1 MIKRFLF
8 LYIFCVLPLTLFA
21 QVSVDEIL
29 CLVEQNNTT
38 LKAASDKTETAK
50 QEVMMETS
58 LEDPEIGFDYLW
70 GKPGMIGKRKDINVN
85 QTFDLATVFGYRK
98 RLAKSQK
105 ELLELEL
112 QQKQLETRL
121 EAMDLLVQITYYNQA
136 LAIYDERLQQEKQL
150 ADSYEKRLA
159 AGDANKLEANRARLS
174 LADVEADAAKFHTER
189 DILLLQL
196 QTLCGGDD
204 VSYNGTDY
212 LALNIAP
219 EVSLK
224 ALQEA
229 QNNQQQLVAE
239 HELKTT
245 KAQSMPS
252 LSAGYMAELTDDEKW
267 NGVTIGLS
275 IPLWNNRHNLKRA
288 RLQVESARS
297 EAVDAAYQLE
307 QAAAAQR
314 LRTERYHDIAQKMQ
328 QKLAN
333 ASSTALLR
341 KALDEGEISLVEYTI
356 ENSDLFDLRIKALE
370 AERDYQEAR
379 IYCSAFE

>member
-38 LKAASDKTETAK
+38 LKAASDKTEAAK

-136 LAIYDERLQQEKQL
+136 LAIYEERLQQEKQL
-150 ADSYEKRLA
+150 AASYEKRLA
-159 AGDANKLEANRARLS
+159 AGDANKLEANRACLS
-174 LADVEADAAKFHTER
+174 LVEIESETEKVKMER
-189 DILLLQL
+189 DLLMLQL
-196 QTLCGGDD
+196 QTLCGGMEII
-204 VSYNGTDY
+204 YNNTDY
-212 LALNIAP
+212 NAISVASSM
-219 EVSLK
+219 SLK

-229 QNNQQQLVAE
+229 QNSQQERVAE
-239 HELKTT
+239 NDLKTAR
-245 KAQSMPS
+245 AQSIPS
-252 LSAGYMAELTDDEKW
+252 ITAGYMAELTDDEKW
-267 NGVTIGLS
+267 NGVTIGVS
-275 IPLWNNRHNLKRA
+275 IPLWSNRHNMKRA
-288 RLQVESARS
+288 RLSLQSARS
-297 EAVDAAYQLE
+297 EAADASYKLE
-307 QAAAAQR
+307 QFAASQR

-333 ASSTALLR
+333 ASSTTLLR

-356 ENSDLFDLRIKALE
+356 ESSDLFDLRVKTLE
-370 AERDYQEAR
+370 AERDFQQAKLLL
-379 IYCSAFE
+379 SAL

>member
-1 MIKRFLF
+1 MIKRSLF

-38 LKAASDKTETAK
+38 LKAASDKTEAAK

-136 LAIYDERLQQEKQL
+136 LAIYEERLQQEKQL
-150 ADSYEKRLA
+150 AASYEKRLA

-174 LADVEADAAKFHTER
+174 LVEIESETEKVKMER
-189 DILLLQL
+189 DLLMLQL
-196 QTLCGGDD
+196 QTLCGGTEIM
-204 VSYNGTDY
+204 YNNTDY
-212 LALNIAP
+212 NAINIAFGM
-219 EVSLK
+219 SLK

-229 QNNQQQLVAE
+229 QNSQQERVAE
-239 HELKTT
+239 NDLKTAR
-245 KAQSMPS
+245 AQSMPS
-252 LSAGYMAELTDDEKW
+252 ITAGYMAELTDDEKW
-267 NGVTIGLS
+267 NGVTIGVS
-275 IPLWNNRHNLKRA
+275 IPLWSNRHNMKRA
-288 RLQVESARS
+288 RLSLQSARS
-297 EAVDAAYQLE
+297 EAADASYKLE
-307 QAAAAQR
+307 QFAASQR

-333 ASSTALLR
+333 ASSTTLLR

-356 ENSDLFDLRIKALE
+356 ESSDLFDLRVKTLE
-370 AERDYQEAR
+370 AERDFQQAKLLL
-379 IYCSAFE
+379 SAL

>member
-29 CLVEQNNTT
+29 LLVEQNNTT
-38 LKAASDKTETAK
+38 LKAASDKTEAAK
-50 QEVMMETS
+50 QDVMMETS

-85 QTFDLATVFGYRK
+85 QTLDLATVFGYRK

-136 LAIYDERLQQEKQL
+136 LAIYEERLQQKKQL
-150 ADSYEKRLA
+150 AASYEKRLA

-174 LADVEADAAKFHTER
+174 LVEIESETEKVKMER
-189 DILLLQL
+189 DLLMLQL
-196 QTLCGGDD
+196 QTLCGGMEII
-204 VSYNGTDY
+204 YNNTDY
-212 LALNIAP
+212 NAIKVASSM
-219 EVSLK
+219 SLK
-224 ALQEA
+224 ALQDA
-229 QNNQQQLVAE
+229 QNSQQERVAE
-239 HELKTT
+239 NDLKTAR
-245 KAQSMPS
+245 AQSMPS
-252 LSAGYMAELTDDEKW
+252 ITAGYMAELTDDEKW
-267 NGVTIGLS
+267 NGVTIGVS
-275 IPLWNNRHNLKRA
+275 IPLWSNRHNMKRA
-288 RLQVESARS
+288 RLSLQSARS
-297 EAVDAAYQLE
+297 EAADASYKLE
-307 QAAAAQR
+307 QFAASQR

-333 ASSTALLR
+333 ASSTTLLR

-356 ENSDLFDLRIKALE
+356 ESSDLFDLRVKTLE
-370 AERDYQEAR
+370 AERDFQQAKLLL
-379 IYCSAFE
+379 SAL

>member
-38 LKAASDKTETAK
+38 LKAASDKTEAAK

-136 LAIYDERLQQEKQL
+136 LAIYEERLQQEKQL
-150 ADSYEKRLA
+150 AASYEKRLA

-174 LADVEADAAKFHTER
+174 LVEIESETEKVKMER
-189 DILLLQL
+189 DLLMLQL
-196 QTLCGGDD
+196 QTLCGGTEII
-204 VSYNGTDY
+204 YNNTDY
-212 LALNIAP
+212 NAINIASGM
-219 EVSLK
+219 SLK

-229 QNNQQQLVAE
+229 QNSQQERVAE
-239 HELKTT
+239 NDLKTAR
-245 KAQSMPS
+245 AQSMPS
-252 LSAGYMAELTDDEKW
+252 ITAGYMAELTHDEKW
-267 NGVTIGLS
+267 NGVTIGVS
-275 IPLWNNRHNLKRA
+275 IPLWSNRHNMKRA
-288 RLQVESARS
+288 RLSLQSARS
-297 EAVDAAYQLE
+297 EAADASYKLE
-307 QAAAAQR
+307 QFAASQR

-333 ASSTALLR
+333 ASSTTLLR

-356 ENSDLFDLRIKALE
+356 ESSDLFDLRVKTLE
-370 AERDYQEAR
+370 AERDFQQAKLLL
-379 IYCSAFE
+379 SAL

>member
-8 LYIFCVLPLTLFA
+8 LYIFCVLPLALFA

-29 CLVEQNNTT
+29 LLVEQNNTT
-38 LKAASDKTETAK
+38 LKAASDKTEAAK

-136 LAIYDERLQQEKQL
+136 LAIYEERLQQEKQL
-150 ADSYEKRLA
+150 AASYEKRLA

-174 LADVEADAAKFHTER
+174 LVEIESETEKVKMER
-189 DILLLQL
+189 DLLMLQL
-196 QTLCGGDD
+196 QTLCGGTEIM
-204 VSYNGTDY
+204 YNNTDY
-212 LALNIAP
+212 NAINIASGM
-219 EVSLK
+219 SLK

-229 QNNQQQLVAE
+229 QNSQQERVAE
-239 HELKTT
+239 NDLKTAR
-245 KAQSMPS
+245 AQSMPS
-252 LSAGYMAELTDDEKW
+252 ITAGYMAELTDDEKW
-267 NGVTIGLS
+267 NGVTIGVS
-275 IPLWNNRHNLKRA
+275 IPLWSNRHNMKRA
-288 RLQVESARS
+288 RLSLQSARS
-297 EAVDAAYQLE
+297 EAADASYKLE
-307 QAAAAQR
+307 QFAASQR

-333 ASSTALLR
+333 ASSTTLLR
-341 KALDEGEISLVEYTI
+341 KALEEGEISLVEYTI
-356 ENSDLFDLRIKALE
+356 ESSDLFDLRVKTLE
-370 AERDYQEAR
+370 AERDFQQAKLLL
-379 IYCSAFE
+379 SAL

>member
-1 MIKRFLF
+1 MKR
-8 LYIFCVLPLTLFA
+8 LYILLGIFLSSSVVFA
-21 QVSVDEIL
+21 QTSVEDIL
-29 CLVEQNNTT
+29 RLVDQNNTA
-38 LKAASDKTETAK
+38 LKAAADKTEAAK
-50 QEVMMETS
+50 QEAMMETS
-58 LEDPEIGFDYLW
+58 LDDPEIGFDYLW
-70 GKPGMIGKRKDINVN
+70 GKPGMIGKRKDVNVN

-98 RLAKSQK
+98 RLANSQK

-112 QQKQLETRL
+112 QQKRVETRL
-121 EAMDLLVQITYYNQA
+121 EAMDLLAQITYYNQA

-189 DILLLQL
+189 DILMLQL
-196 QTLCGGDD
+196 QTLCGGAD

-219 EVSLK
+219 EISLK

-370 AERDYQEAR
+370 AERDYQEAK

>member
-29 CLVEQNNTT
+29 LLVEQNNTT
-38 LKAASDKTETAK
+38 LKAASDKTEAAK

-136 LAIYDERLQQEKQL
+136 LAIYEERLQQEKQL
-150 ADSYEKRLA
+150 AASYEKRLA

-174 LADVEADAAKFHTER
+174 LVEIESETEKVKMER
-189 DILLLQL
+189 DLLMLQL
-196 QTLCGGDD
+196 QTLCGGTKII
-204 VSYNGTDY
+204 YNNTDY
-212 LALNIAP
+212 NAVNVASNM
-219 EVSLK
+219 SLK
-224 ALQEA
+224 ALQDA
-229 QNNQQQLVAE
+229 QNSQQERVAE
-239 HELKTT
+239 NDLKTAR
-245 KAQSMPS
+245 AQSMPS
-252 LSAGYMAELTDDEKW
+252 ITAGYMAELTDDEKW
-267 NGVTIGLS
+267 NGVTIGVS
-275 IPLWNNRHNLKRA
+275 IPLWSNRHNMKRA
-288 RLQVESARS
+288 RLSLQSARS
-297 EAVDAAYQLE
+297 EAADASYKLE
-307 QAAAAQR
+307 QFAASQR

-333 ASSTALLR
+333 ASSTTLLR

-356 ENSDLFDLRIKALE
+356 ESSDLFDLRVKTLE
-370 AERDYQEAR
+370 AERDFQQAKLLL
-379 IYCSAFE
+379 SAL

>member
-29 CLVEQNNTT
+29 RLVEQNNTT

-136 LAIYDERLQQEKQL
+136 LAIYEERLQQEKQL
-150 ADSYEKRLA
+150 AASYEKRLA

-174 LADVEADAAKFHTER
+174 LVEIESETEKVKMER
-189 DILLLQL
+189 DLLMLQL
-196 QTLCGGDD
+196 QTLCGGTEII
-204 VSYNGTDY
+204 YNNTDY
-212 LALNIAP
+212 NAINIASGM
-219 EVSLK
+219 SLK

-229 QNNQQQLVAE
+229 QNSQHERVAE
-239 HELKTT
+239 NDLKTAR
-245 KAQSMPS
+245 AQSMPS
-252 LSAGYMAELTDDEKW
+252 ITAGYMAELTDDEKW
-267 NGVTIGLS
+267 NGVTIGVS
-275 IPLWNNRHNLKRA
+275 IPLWSNRHNMKRA
-288 RLQVESARS
+288 RLSLQSARS
-297 EAVDAAYQLE
+297 EAADASYKLE
-307 QAAAAQR
+307 QFAASQR

-333 ASSTALLR
+333 ASSTTLLR

-356 ENSDLFDLRIKALE
+356 ESSDLFDLRVKTLE
-370 AERDYQEAR
+370 AERDFQQAKLLL
-379 IYCSAFE
+379 SAL

>member
-29 CLVEQNNTT
+29 RLVEQNNTT

-136 LAIYDERLQQEKQL
+136 LAIYEERFQQEKQL
-150 ADSYEKRLA
+150 AASYEKRLA

-174 LADVEADAAKFHTER
+174 LVEIESETEKVKMER
-189 DILLLQL
+189 DLLMLQL
-196 QTLCGGDD
+196 QTLCGGTEIM
-204 VSYNGTDY
+204 YNNTDY
-212 LALNIAP
+212 NAINLATGM
-219 EVSLK
+219 SLK

-229 QNNQQQLVAE
+229 QNSQQERVAE
-239 HELKTT
+239 NDLKTAR
-245 KAQSMPS
+245 AQSMPS
-252 LSAGYMAELTDDEKW
+252 ITAGYMAELTDDEKW
-267 NGVTIGLS
+267 NGVTIGVS
-275 IPLWNNRHNLKRA
+275 IPLWSNRHNMKRA
-288 RLQVESARS
+288 RLSLQSARS
-297 EAVDAAYQLE
+297 EAADASYKLE
-307 QAAAAQR
+307 QFAASQR

-333 ASSTALLR
+333 ASSTTLLR
-341 KALDEGEISLVEYTI
+341 KALEEGEISLVEYTI
-356 ENSDLFDLRIKALE
+356 ESSDLFDLRVKTLE
-370 AERDYQEAR
+370 AERDFQQAKLLL
-379 IYCSAFE
+379 SAL

>member
-136 LAIYDERLQQEKQL
+136 LAIYEERLQQEKQL
-150 ADSYEKRLA
+150 AASYEKRLA

-174 LADVEADAAKFHTER
+174 LVEIESETEKVKMER
-189 DILLLQL
+189 DLLMLQL
-196 QTLCGGDD
+196 QTLCGGTEIM
-204 VSYNGTDY
+204 YNNTDY
-212 LALNIAP
+212 NAINIASGM
-219 EVSLK
+219 SLK
-224 ALQEA
+224 ALQDA
-229 QNNQQQLVAE
+229 QNSQQERVAE
-239 HELKTT
+239 NDLKTAR
-245 KAQSMPS
+245 AQSMPS
-252 LSAGYMAELTDDEKW
+252 ITAGYMAELTDDEKW
-267 NGVTIGLS
+267 NGVTIGVS
-275 IPLWNNRHNLKRA
+275 IPLWSNRHNMKRA
-288 RLQVESARS
+288 RLSLQSARS
-297 EAVDAAYQLE
+297 EAADASYKLE
-307 QAAAAQR
+307 QFAASQR

-333 ASSTALLR
+333 ASSTTLLR

-356 ENSDLFDLRIKALE
+356 ESSDLFDLRIKTLE
-370 AERDYQEAR
+370 AERDFQQAKLLL
-379 IYCSAFE
+379 SAL

>member
-1 MIKRFLF
+1 MIKRSLF
-8 LYIFCVLPLTLFA
+8 LYIFCALPLSLFA

-29 CLVEQNNTT
+29 RLVEQNNTT
-38 LKAASDKTETAK
+38 LKAASDKTEAAK

-112 QQKQLETRL
+112 LQKQLETRL

-136 LAIYDERLQQEKQL
+136 LAIYEERLQQEKQL
-150 ADSYEKRLA
+150 AASYEKRLA

-174 LADVEADAAKFHTER
+174 LVEIESETEKVKMER
-189 DILLLQL
+189 DLLMLQL
-196 QTLCGGDD
+196 QTLCGGTEIM
-204 VSYNGTDY
+204 YNNTDY
-212 LALNIAP
+212 NAINIASGM
-219 EVSLK
+219 SLK

-229 QNNQQQLVAE
+229 QNSQQERVAE
-239 HELKTT
+239 NDLKTAR
-245 KAQSMPS
+245 AQSMPS
-252 LSAGYMAELTDDEKW
+252 ITAGYMAELTDDEKW
-267 NGVTIGLS
+267 NGVTIGVS
-275 IPLWNNRHNLKRA
+275 IPLWSNRHNMKRA
-288 RLQVESARS
+288 RLSLQSARS
-297 EAVDAAYQLE
+297 EAADASYKLE
-307 QAAAAQR
+307 QFAASQR

-333 ASSTALLR
+333 ASSTTLLR

-356 ENSDLFDLRIKALE
+356 ESSDLFDLRVKTLE
-370 AERDYQEAR
+370 AERDFQQAKLLL
-379 IYCSAFE
+379 SAL

>member
-1 MIKRFLF
+1 MIKRSLF

-29 CLVEQNNTT
+29 RLVEQNNTT
-38 LKAASDKTETAK
+38 LKAASDKTEAAK

-70 GKPGMIGKRKDINVN
+70 GNPGMIGKRKDINVN

-136 LAIYDERLQQEKQL
+136 LAIYEERLQQEKQL
-150 ADSYEKRLA
+150 AASYEKRLA
-159 AGDANKLEANRARLS
+159 AGDANKREANRARLS
-174 LADVEADAAKFHTER
+174 LVEIESETEKVKMER
-189 DILLLQL
+189 DLLMLQL
-196 QTLCGGDD
+196 QTLCGGKEIT
-204 VSYNGTDY
+204 YNNTEY
-212 LALNIAP
+212 NAINVASSM
-219 EVSLK
+219 SLK
-224 ALQEA
+224 ALQDA
-229 QNNQQQLVAE
+229 QNSQQERVAE
-239 HELKTT
+239 NDLKTAR
-245 KAQSMPS
+245 AQSMPS
-252 LSAGYMAELTDDEKW
+252 ITAGYMAELTDDEKW
-267 NGVTIGLS
+267 NGVTIGVS
-275 IPLWNNRHNLKRA
+275 IPLWSNRHNMKRA
-288 RLQVESARS
+288 RLSLQSARS
-297 EAVDAAYQLE
+297 EAADASYKLE
-307 QAAAAQR
+307 QFAASQR

-333 ASSTALLR
+333 ASSTTLLR

-356 ENSDLFDLRIKALE
+356 ESSDLFDLRVKTLE
-370 AERDYQEAR
+370 AERDFQQAKLLL
-379 IYCSAFE
+379 SAL

>member
-1 MIKRFLF
+1 MIKRSLF

-29 CLVEQNNTT
+29 RLVEQNNTT
-38 LKAASDKTETAK
+38 LKAASDKTEAAK

-136 LAIYDERLQQEKQL
+136 LAIYEERLQQEKQL
-150 ADSYEKRLA
+150 AASYEKRLA

-174 LADVEADAAKFHTER
+174 LVEIESETEKVKMER
-189 DILLLQL
+189 DLLMLQL
-196 QTLCGGDD
+196 QTLCGGT
-204 VSYNGTDY
+204 VIIYNNTDY
-212 LALNIAP
+212 NAVNVASNM
-219 EVSLK
+219 SLK
-224 ALQEA
+224 ALQDA
-229 QNNQQQLVAE
+229 QNSQQERVAE
-239 HELKTT
+239 NDLKTAR
-245 KAQSMPS
+245 AQSMPS
-252 LSAGYMAELTDDEKW
+252 ITAGYMAELTDDEKW
-267 NGVTIGLS
+267 NGVTIGVS
-275 IPLWNNRHNLKRA
+275 IPLWSNRHNMKRA
-288 RLQVESARS
+288 RLSLQSARS
-297 EAVDAAYQLE
+297 EAADASYKLE
-307 QAAAAQR
+307 QFAASQR

-333 ASSTALLR
+333 ASSTTLLR

-356 ENSDLFDLRIKALE
+356 ESSDLFDLRVKTLE
-370 AERDYQEAR
+370 AERDFQQAKLLL
-379 IYCSAFE
+379 SAL

>member
-29 CLVEQNNTT
+29 LLVEQNNTT
-38 LKAASDKTETAK
+38 LKAASDKTEAAK

-136 LAIYDERLQQEKQL
+136 LAIYEERLQQEKQL
-150 ADSYEKRLA
+150 AASYEKRLA
-159 AGDANKLEANRARLS
+159 VGDANKLEANRARLS
-174 LADVEADAAKFHTER
+174 LVEIESETEKVKMER
-189 DILLLQL
+189 DLLMLQL
-196 QTLCGGDD
+196 QTLCGGMEII
-204 VSYNGTDY
+204 YNNTDY
-212 LALNIAP
+212 NAINVASNM
-219 EVSLK
+219 SLK
-224 ALQEA
+224 ALQDA
-229 QNNQQQLVAE
+229 QNSQQERVAE
-239 HELKTT
+239 NDLKTAR
-245 KAQSMPS
+245 AQSMPS
-252 LSAGYMAELTDDEKW
+252 ITAGYMAELTDDEKW
-267 NGVTIGLS
+267 NGVTIGVS
-275 IPLWNNRHNLKRA
+275 IPLWSNRHNMKRA
-288 RLQVESARS
+288 RLSLQSARS
-297 EAVDAAYQLE
+297 EAADASYKLE
-307 QAAAAQR
+307 QFAASQR
-314 LRTERYHDIAQKMQ
+314 LRTERYHAIAQKMQ

-333 ASSTALLR
+333 ASSTTLLR

-356 ENSDLFDLRIKALE
+356 ESSDLFDLRVKTLE
-370 AERDYQEAR
+370 AERDFQQAKLLL
-379 IYCSAFE
+379 SAL

>member
-1 MIKRFLF
+1 MKRI
-8 LYIFCVLPLTLFA
+8 IFFTLLSFFCFFSTFA
-21 QVSVDEIL
+21 QTSVEDIL
-29 CLVEQNNTT
+29 RLVDQNNTA
-38 LKAASDKTETAK
+38 LKAAADKTEAAK
-50 QEVMMETS
+50 QEAMMETS
-58 LEDPEIGFDYLW
+58 LDDPEIGFDYLW
-70 GKPGMIGKRKDINVN
+70 GKPGMIGKRKDVNVN

-98 RLAKSQK
+98 RLANSQK

-112 QQKQLETRL
+112 QQKRVETRL
-121 EAMDLLVQITYYNQA
+121 ETMDLLVQITYYNQA

-189 DILLLQL
+189 DILMLQL
-196 QTLCGGDD
+196 QTLCGGVD

-297 EAVDAAYQLE
+297 EAADAAYQLE

-370 AERDYQEAR
+370 AERDYQEAK

>member
-1 MIKRFLF
+1 MIKRSLF

-38 LKAASDKTETAK
+38 LKAASDKTEAAK

-136 LAIYDERLQQEKQL
+136 LAIYEERLQQEKQL
-150 ADSYEKRLA
+150 AASYEKRLA

-174 LADVEADAAKFHTER
+174 LVEIESETEKVKMER
-189 DILLLQL
+189 DLLMLQL
-196 QTLCGGDD
+196 QTLCGGMEII
-204 VSYNGTDY
+204 YNNTDY
-212 LALNIAP
+212 NAISVASGM
-219 EVSLK
+219 SLK

-229 QNNQQQLVAE
+229 QNSQQERVAE
-239 HELKTT
+239 NDLKTAR
-245 KAQSMPS
+245 AQSMPS
-252 LSAGYMAELTDDEKW
+252 ITAGYMAELTDDEKW
-267 NGVTIGLS
+267 NGVTIGVS
-275 IPLWNNRHNLKRA
+275 IPLWSNRHNMKRA
-288 RLQVESARS
+288 RLSLQSARS
-297 EAVDAAYQLE
+297 EAADASYKLE
-307 QAAAAQR
+307 QFAASQR

-333 ASSTALLR
+333 ASSTTLLR

-356 ENSDLFDLRIKALE
+356 ESSDLFDLRVKTLE
-370 AERDYQEAR
+370 AERDFQQAKLLL
-379 IYCSAFE
+379 SAL

>member
-136 LAIYDERLQQEKQL
+136 LAIYEERLQQEKQL
-150 ADSYEKRLA
+150 AASYEKRLA

-174 LADVEADAAKFHTER
+174 LVEIESETEKVKMER
-189 DILLLQL
+189 DLLMLQL
-196 QTLCGGDD
+196 QTLCGGTEII
-204 VSYNGTDY
+204 YNNTDY
-212 LALNIAP
+212 NAINIASGM
-219 EVSLK
+219 SLK

-229 QNNQQQLVAE
+229 QNSQHERVAE
-239 HELKTT
+239 NDLKTAR
-245 KAQSMPS
+245 AQSMPS
-252 LSAGYMAELTDDEKW
+252 ITAGYMAELTDDEKW
-267 NGVTIGLS
+267 NGVTIGVS
-275 IPLWNNRHNLKRA
+275 IPLWSNRHNMKRA
-288 RLQVESARS
+288 RLSLQSARS
-297 EAVDAAYQLE
+297 EAADASYKLE
-307 QAAAAQR
+307 QFAASQR

-333 ASSTALLR
+333 ASSTTLLR

-356 ENSDLFDLRIKALE
+356 ESSDLFDLRVKTLE
-370 AERDYQEAR
+370 AERDFQQAKLLL
-379 IYCSAFE
+379 SAL

>member
-1 MIKRFLF
+1 MIKRSLF

-29 CLVEQNNTT
+29 RLVEQNNTT

-136 LAIYDERLQQEKQL
+136 LAIYEERLQQEKQL
-150 ADSYEKRLA
+150 AASYEKRLA

-174 LADVEADAAKFHTER
+174 LVEIESETEKVKMER
-189 DILLLQL
+189 DLLMLQL
-196 QTLCGGDD
+196 QTLCGGTEIM
-204 VSYNGTDY
+204 YNNTDY
-212 LALNIAP
+212 NAINLATGM
-219 EVSLK
+219 SLK

-229 QNNQQQLVAE
+229 QNSQQERVAE
-239 HELKTT
+239 NDLKTAR
-245 KAQSMPS
+245 AQSMPS
-252 LSAGYMAELTDDEKW
+252 ITAGYMAELTDDEKW
-267 NGVTIGLS
+267 NGVTIGVS
-275 IPLWNNRHNLKRA
+275 IPLWSNRHNMKRA
-288 RLQVESARS
+288 RLSLQSARS
-297 EAVDAAYQLE
+297 EAADASYKLE
-307 QAAAAQR
+307 QFAASQR

-333 ASSTALLR
+333 ASSTTLLR
-341 KALDEGEISLVEYTI
+341 KALEEGEISLVEYTI
-356 ENSDLFDLRIKALE
+356 ESSDLFDLRVKTLE
-370 AERDYQEAR
+370 AERDFQQAKLLL
-379 IYCSAFE
+379 SAL

>member
-8 LYIFCVLPLTLFA
+8 LYIFCALPLSLFA

-29 CLVEQNNTT
+29 RLVEQNNTT

-105 ELLELEL
+105 ELLELDL

-136 LAIYDERLQQEKQL
+136 LAIYEERLQQEKQL
-150 ADSYEKRLA
+150 AASYEKRLA

-174 LADVEADAAKFHTER
+174 LVEIESETEKVKMER
-189 DILLLQL
+189 DLLMLQL
-196 QTLCGGDD
+196 QTLCGGTEIM
-204 VSYNGTDY
+204 YNNTDY
-212 LALNIAP
+212 NAINIAFGM
-219 EVSLK
+219 SLK

-229 QNNQQQLVAE
+229 QNSLQERVAE
-239 HELKTT
+239 NDLKTA

-252 LSAGYMAELTDDEKW
+252 ITAGYMAELTDDEKW
-267 NGVTIGLS
+267 NGVTIGVS
-275 IPLWNNRHNLKRA
+275 IPLWSNRHNMKRA
-288 RLQVESARS
+288 RLSLQSARS
-297 EAVDAAYQLE
+297 EAADASYKLE
-307 QAAAAQR
+307 QFAASQR

-333 ASSTALLR
+333 ASSTTLLR
-341 KALDEGEISLVEYTI
+341 KALEEGEISLVEYTI
-356 ENSDLFDLRIKALE
+356 ESSDLFDLRVKTLE
-370 AERDYQEAR
+370 AERDFQQAKLLL
-379 IYCSAFE
+379 SAL

>member
-1 MIKRFLF
+1 MIKRSLF

-29 CLVEQNNTT
+29 RLVEQNNTT

-105 ELLELEL
+105 ELLEHEL

-136 LAIYDERLQQEKQL
+136 LAIYEERLQQEKQL
-150 ADSYEKRLA
+150 AASYEKRLA

-174 LADVEADAAKFHTER
+174 LVEIESETEKVKMER
-189 DILLLQL
+189 DLLMLQL
-196 QTLCGGDD
+196 QTLCGGTEII
-204 VSYNGTDY
+204 YNNTDY
-212 LALNIAP
+212 NAINIASGM
-219 EVSLK
+219 SLK

-229 QNNQQQLVAE
+229 QNSQQERVAE
-239 HELKTT
+239 NDLKTAR
-245 KAQSMPS
+245 AQSMPS
-252 LSAGYMAELTDDEKW
+252 ITAGYMAELTDDEKW
-267 NGVTIGLS
+267 NGVTIGVS
-275 IPLWNNRHNLKRA
+275 IPLWSNRHKMKRA
-288 RLQVESARS
+288 RLSLQSARS
-297 EAVDAAYQLE
+297 EAADASYKLE
-307 QAAAAQR
+307 QFAASQR

-333 ASSTALLR
+333 ASSTTLLR
-341 KALDEGEISLVEYTI
+341 KALEEGEISLVEYTI
-356 ENSDLFDLRIKALE
+356 ESSDLFDLRVKTLE
-370 AERDYQEAR
+370 AERDFQQAKLLL
-379 IYCSAFE
+379 SAL

>member
-1 MIKRFLF
+1 MIKRSLF

-29 CLVEQNNTT
+29 RLVEQNNTT
-38 LKAASDKTETAK
+38 LKAASDKTEAAK

-85 QTFDLATVFGYRK
+85 QTLDLATVFGYRK

-136 LAIYDERLQQEKQL
+136 LAIYEERLQQEKQL
-150 ADSYEKRLA
+150 AASYEKRLA

-174 LADVEADAAKFHTER
+174 LVEIESETEKVKMER
-189 DILLLQL
+189 DLLMLQL
-196 QTLCGGDD
+196 QTLCGGMEII
-204 VSYNGTDY
+204 YNNTDY
-212 LALNIAP
+212 NAVNVASNM
-219 EVSLK
+219 SLK
-224 ALQEA
+224 ALQDA
-229 QNNQQQLVAE
+229 QNSQQERVAE
-239 HELKTT
+239 NDLKTAR
-245 KAQSMPS
+245 AQSMPS
-252 LSAGYMAELTDDEKW
+252 ITAGYMAELTDDEKW
-267 NGVTIGLS
+267 NGVTIGVS
-275 IPLWNNRHNLKRA
+275 IPLWSNRHNMKRA
-288 RLQVESARS
+288 RLSLQSARS
-297 EAVDAAYQLE
+297 EAADASYKLE
-307 QAAAAQR
+307 QFAASQR
-314 LRTERYHDIAQKMQ
+314 LRTERYHAIAQKMQ

-333 ASSTALLR
+333 ASSTTLLR

-356 ENSDLFDLRIKALE
+356 ESSDLFDLRVKTLE
-370 AERDYQEAR
+370 AERDFQQAKLLL
-379 IYCSAFE
+379 SAL

>member
-29 CLVEQNNTT
+29 RLVEQNNTT
-38 LKAASDKTETAK
+38 LKAASDKTEAAK

-70 GKPGMIGKRKDINVN
+70 GNPGMIGKRKDINVN

-121 EAMDLLVQITYYNQA
+121 EAMDLLVQITYYNQT
-136 LAIYDERLQQEKQL
+136 LAIYEERLQQEKQL
-150 ADSYEKRLA
+150 AASYEKRLA

-174 LADVEADAAKFHTER
+174 LVEIESETEKVKMER
-189 DILLLQL
+189 DLLMLQL
-196 QTLCGGDD
+196 QTLCGGMEII
-204 VSYNGTDY
+204 YNNTDY
-212 LALNIAP
+212 NAINVASSM
-219 EVSLK
+219 SLK
-224 ALQEA
+224 ALQDA
-229 QNNQQQLVAE
+229 QNSQQERVAE
-239 HELKTT
+239 NDLKTAR
-245 KAQSMPS
+245 AQSMPS
-252 LSAGYMAELTDDEKW
+252 ITAGYMAELTDDEKW
-267 NGVTIGLS
+267 NGVTIGVS
-275 IPLWNNRHNLKRA
+275 IPLWSNRHNMKRA
-288 RLQVESARS
+288 RLSLQSARS
-297 EAVDAAYQLE
+297 EAADASYKLE
-307 QAAAAQR
+307 QFAASQR

-333 ASSTALLR
+333 ASSTTLLR

-356 ENSDLFDLRIKALE
+356 ESSDLFDLRVKTLE
-370 AERDYQEAR
+370 AERDFQQAKLLL
-379 IYCSAFE
+379 SAL

>member
-1 MIKRFLF
+1 MIKRSLF
-8 LYIFCVLPLTLFA
+8 LYIFCALPLTLFA

-29 CLVEQNNTT
+29 LLVEQNNTT
-38 LKAASDKTETAK
+38 LKAASDKTEAAK

-136 LAIYDERLQQEKQL
+136 LAIYEERLQQEKQL
-150 ADSYEKRLA
+150 AASYEKRLA

-174 LADVEADAAKFHTER
+174 LVEIESETEKVKMER
-189 DILLLQL
+189 DLLMLQL
-196 QTLCGGDD
+196 QTLCGGMEII
-204 VSYNGTDY
+204 YNNTDY
-212 LALNIAP
+212 NAINVASSM
-219 EVSLK
+219 SLK
-224 ALQEA
+224 ALQDA
-229 QNNQQQLVAE
+229 QNSQQERVAE
-239 HELKTT
+239 NDLKTAR
-245 KAQSMPS
+245 AQSMPS
-252 LSAGYMAELTDDEKW
+252 ITAGYMAELTDDEKW
-267 NGVTIGLS
+267 NGVTIGVS
-275 IPLWNNRHNLKRA
+275 IPLWSNRHNMKRA
-288 RLQVESARS
+288 RLSLQSARS
-297 EAVDAAYQLE
+297 EAADASYKLE
-307 QAAAAQR
+307 QFAASQR

-333 ASSTALLR
+333 ASSTTLLR

-356 ENSDLFDLRIKALE
+356 ESSDLFDLRVKTLE
-370 AERDYQEAR
+370 AERDFQQAKLLL
-379 IYCSAFE
+379 SAL

>member
-1 MIKRFLF
+1 MKQLYVLLGIFLSSS
-8 LYIFCVLPLTLFA
+8 VAFA
-21 QVSVDEIL
+21 QTSVEDIL
-29 CLVEQNNTT
+29 RLVDQNNTT
-38 LKAASDKTETAK
+38 LKAAADKTEAAK
-50 QEVMMETS
+50 QEAMMETS
-58 LEDPEIGFDYLW
+58 LDDPEIGFDYLW
-70 GKPGMIGKRKDINVN
+70 GKPGMIGKRKDVNVN

-98 RLAKSQK
+98 RLANSQK

-112 QQKQLETRL
+112 QQKRVETRL

-174 LADVEADAAKFHTER
+174 LADVEADAAKFHAER

-196 QTLCGGDD
+196 QTLCGGAD

-229 QNNQQQLVAE
+229 QNTQQQLVAE
-239 HELKTT
+239 NELKTT

-370 AERDYQEAR
+370 AERDYQEAK

>member
-29 CLVEQNNTT
+29 RLVEQNNTT

-136 LAIYDERLQQEKQL
+136 LAIYEERLQQEKQL
-150 ADSYEKRLA
+150 AASYEKRLA

-174 LADVEADAAKFHTER
+174 LVEIESETEKVKLER
-189 DILLLQL
+189 DLLMLQL
-196 QTLCGGDD
+196 QTLCGGTEIM
-204 VSYNGTDY
+204 YNNTDY
-212 LALNIAP
+212 NAISVASSM
-219 EVSLK
+219 SLK

-229 QNNQQQLVAE
+229 QNSQQERVAE
-239 HELKTT
+239 NDLKTAR
-245 KAQSMPS
+245 AQSMPS
-252 LSAGYMAELTDDEKW
+252 ITAGYMAELTDDEKW
-267 NGVTIGLS
+267 NGVTIGVS
-275 IPLWNNRHNLKRA
+275 IPLWSNRHNMKRA
-288 RLQVESARS
+288 RLSLQSARS
-297 EAVDAAYQLE
+297 EAADASYKLE
-307 QAAAAQR
+307 QFAASQR

-333 ASSTALLR
+333 ASSTTLLR

-356 ENSDLFDLRIKALE
+356 ESSDLFDLRVKTLE
-370 AERDYQEAR
+370 AERDFQQAKLLL
-379 IYCSAFE
+379 SAL

>member
-1 MIKRFLF
+1 MIKRFLL

-38 LKAASDKTETAK
+38 LKAASDKTEAAK

-136 LAIYDERLQQEKQL
+136 LAIYEERLQQEKQL
-150 ADSYEKRLA
+150 AASYEKRLA

-174 LADVEADAAKFHTER
+174 LVEIESETEKVKMER
-189 DILLLQL
+189 DLLMLQL
-196 QTLCGGDD
+196 QTLCGGTEIM
-204 VSYNGTDY
+204 YNNTDY
-212 LALNIAP
+212 NAINIASGM
-219 EVSLK
+219 SLK

-229 QNNQQQLVAE
+229 QNSQHERVAE
-239 HELKTT
+239 NDLKTAR
-245 KAQSMPS
+245 AQSMPS
-252 LSAGYMAELTDDEKW
+252 ITAGYMAELTDDEKW
-267 NGVTIGLS
+267 NGVTIGVS
-275 IPLWNNRHNLKRA
+275 IPLWSNRHNMKRA
-288 RLQVESARS
+288 RLSLQSARS
-297 EAVDAAYQLE
+297 EAADASYKLE
-307 QAAAAQR
+307 QFAASQR

-333 ASSTALLR
+333 ASSTTLLR

-356 ENSDLFDLRIKALE
+356 ESSDLFDLRVKTLE
-370 AERDYQEAR
+370 AERDFQQAKLLL
-379 IYCSAFE
+379 SAL

>member
-1 MIKRFLF
+1 MIKRSLF
-8 LYIFCVLPLTLFA
+8 LYTFCVLPLTLFA

-38 LKAASDKTETAK
+38 LKAASDKTEAAK

-121 EAMDLLVQITYYNQA
+121 EAMDLLVQITFYNQA
-136 LAIYDERLQQEKQL
+136 LAIYEERLQQEKQL
-150 ADSYEKRLA
+150 AASYEKRLA

-174 LADVEADAAKFHTER
+174 LVEIESETEKVKMER
-189 DILLLQL
+189 DLLMLQL
-196 QTLCGGDD
+196 QTLCGGTEIM
-204 VSYNGTDY
+204 YNNTDY
-212 LALNIAP
+212 NAINIASGM
-219 EVSLK
+219 SLK

-229 QNNQQQLVAE
+229 QNSQQERVAE
-239 HELKTT
+239 NDLKTAR
-245 KAQSMPS
+245 AQSMPS
-252 LSAGYMAELTDDEKW
+252 ITAGYMAELTDDEKW
-267 NGVTIGLS
+267 NGVTIGVS
-275 IPLWNNRHNLKRA
+275 IPLWSNRHNMKRA
-288 RLQVESARS
+288 RLSLQSARS
-297 EAVDAAYQLE
+297 EAADASYKLE
-307 QAAAAQR
+307 QFAASQR

-333 ASSTALLR
+333 ASSTTLLR

-356 ENSDLFDLRIKALE
+356 ESSDLFDLRVKTLE
-370 AERDYQEAR
+370 AERDFQQAKLLL
-379 IYCSAFE
+379 SAL

>member
-136 LAIYDERLQQEKQL
+136 LAIYEERLQQEKQL
-150 ADSYEKRLA
+150 AASYEKRLA

-174 LADVEADAAKFHTER
+174 LVEIESETEKVQMER
-189 DILLLQL
+189 DLLMLQL
-196 QTLCGGDD
+196 QTLCGGTEII
-204 VSYNGTDY
+204 YNNTDY
-212 LALNIAP
+212 NAINVASGM
-219 EVSLK
+219 SLK
-224 ALQEA
+224 ALQDA
-229 QNNQQQLVAE
+229 QNSQHERVAE
-239 HELKTT
+239 NDLKTAR
-245 KAQSMPS
+245 AQSMPS
-252 LSAGYMAELTDDEKW
+252 ITAGYMAELTDDEKW
-267 NGVTIGLS
+267 NGVTIGVS
-275 IPLWNNRHNLKRA
+275 IPLWSNRHNMKRA
-288 RLQVESARS
+288 RLSLQSARS
-297 EAVDAAYQLE
+297 EAADASYKLE
-307 QAAAAQR
+307 QFAASQR

-333 ASSTALLR
+333 ASSTTLLR
-341 KALDEGEISLVEYTI
+341 KALEEGEISLVEYTI
-356 ENSDLFDLRIKALE
+356 ESSDLFDLRVKTLE
-370 AERDYQEAR
+370 AERGFQQAKLLL
-379 IYCSAFE
+379 SAL

>member
-1 MIKRFLF
+1 MIKRSLF

-38 LKAASDKTETAK
+38 LKAASDKTEAAK

-136 LAIYDERLQQEKQL
+136 LAIYEERLQQEKQL
-150 ADSYEKRLA
+150 AASYEKRLA

-174 LADVEADAAKFHTER
+174 LVEIESETEKVKMER
-189 DILLLQL
+189 DLLMLQL
-196 QTLCGGDD
+196 QTLCGGTEIM
-204 VSYNGTDY
+204 YNNTDY
-212 LALNIAP
+212 NAINIASGM
-219 EVSLK
+219 SLK

-229 QNNQQQLVAE
+229 QNSQQERVAE
-239 HELKTT
+239 NDLKTAR
-245 KAQSMPS
+245 AQSMPS
-252 LSAGYMAELTDDEKW
+252 ITAGYMAELTDDEKW
-267 NGVTIGLS
+267 NGVTIGVS
-275 IPLWNNRHNLKRA
+275 IPLWSNRHNMKRA
-288 RLQVESARS
+288 RLSLQSARS
-297 EAVDAAYQLE
+297 EAADASYKLE
-307 QAAAAQR
+307 QFAASQR

-333 ASSTALLR
+333 ASSTTLLR
-341 KALDEGEISLVEYTI
+341 KALEEGEISLVEYTI
-356 ENSDLFDLRIKALE
+356 ESSDLFDLRVKTLE
-370 AERDYQEAR
+370 AERDFQQAKLLL
-379 IYCSAFE
+379 SAL

>member
-1 MIKRFLF
+1 MIKRSLF
-8 LYIFCVLPLTLFA
+8 LYIFCALPLSLFA

-29 CLVEQNNTT
+29 RLVEQNNTT
-38 LKAASDKTETAK
+38 LKAASDKTEAAK

-105 ELLELEL
+105 ELLELDL

-136 LAIYDERLQQEKQL
+136 LAIYEERLQQEKQL
-150 ADSYEKRLA
+150 AASYEKRLA

-174 LADVEADAAKFHTER
+174 LVEIESETEKVKMER
-189 DILLLQL
+189 DLLMLQL
-196 QTLCGGDD
+196 QTLCGGTEIM
-204 VSYNGTDY
+204 YNNTDY
-212 LALNIAP
+212 NAINIAFGM
-219 EVSLK
+219 SLK

-229 QNNQQQLVAE
+229 QNSQQERVAE
-239 HELKTT
+239 NDLKTAR
-245 KAQSMPS
+245 AQSMPS
-252 LSAGYMAELTDDEKW
+252 ITAGYMAELTDDEKW
-267 NGVTIGLS
+267 NGVTIGVS
-275 IPLWNNRHNLKRA
+275 IPLWSNRHNMKRA
-288 RLQVESARS
+288 RLSLQSARS
-297 EAVDAAYQLE
+297 EAADASYKLE
-307 QAAAAQR
+307 QFAASQR

-333 ASSTALLR
+333 ASSTTLLR

-356 ENSDLFDLRIKALE
+356 ESSDLFDLRVKTLE
-370 AERDYQEAR
+370 AERDFQQAKLLL
-379 IYCSAFE
+379 SAL

>member
-1 MIKRFLF
+1 MKRI
-8 LYIFCVLPLTLFA
+8 IFFTLLSFFCFFSTFA
-21 QVSVDEIL
+21 QTSVEDIL
-29 CLVEQNNTT
+29 RLVDQNNTT
-38 LKAASDKTETAK
+38 LKAAADKTEAAK
-50 QEVMMETS
+50 QEAMMETS
-58 LEDPEIGFDYLW
+58 LDDPEIGFDYLW
-70 GKPGMIGKRKDINVN
+70 GKPGMIGKRKDVNVN

-98 RLAKSQK
+98 RLANSQK

-112 QQKQLETRL
+112 QQKRVETRL

-189 DILLLQL
+189 DILMLQL
-196 QTLCGGDD
+196 QTLCGGAE

-239 HELKTT
+239 QELKTT

-297 EAVDAAYQLE
+297 EAADAAYQLE

-341 KALDEGEISLVEYTI
+341 KALDEGEISLVEYTV

-370 AERDYQEAR
+370 AERDYQEAK

>member
-1 MIKRFLF
+1 MKRI
-8 LYIFCVLPLTLFA
+8 IFFTLLSFFCFFSAFA
-21 QVSVDEIL
+21 QTSVEEIL
-29 CLVEQNNTT
+29 RLVDQNNTA
-38 LKAASDKTETAK
+38 LKAAADKTEAAK
-50 QEVMMETS
+50 QEAMMETS
-58 LEDPEIGFDYLW
+58 LDDPEVGFDYLW
-70 GKPGMIGKRKDINVN
+70 GKPGMIGKRKDVNVN

-98 RLAKSQK
+98 RLANSQK

-112 QQKQLETRL
+112 QQKRVETRL
-121 EAMDLLVQITYYNQA
+121 EAMDLLAQITYYNQA

-189 DILLLQL
+189 DILMLQL
-196 QTLCGGDD
+196 QTLCGGAD

>member
-1 MIKRFLF
+1 MIKRSLF
-8 LYIFCVLPLTLFA
+8 LYIFCALPLSLFA

-29 CLVEQNNTT
+29 RLVEQNNTT
-38 LKAASDKTETAK
+38 LKAASDKTEAAK

-136 LAIYDERLQQEKQL
+136 LAIYEERLQQEKQL
-150 ADSYEKRLA
+150 AASYEKRLA

-174 LADVEADAAKFHTER
+174 LVEIESETEKVKMER
-189 DILLLQL
+189 DLLMLQL
-196 QTLCGGDD
+196 QTLCGGTEIM
-204 VSYNGTDY
+204 YNNTDY
-212 LALNIAP
+212 NAINIASGM
-219 EVSLK
+219 SLK

-229 QNNQQQLVAE
+229 QNSQQERVAE
-239 HELKTT
+239 NDLKTAR
-245 KAQSMPS
+245 AQSMPS
-252 LSAGYMAELTDDEKW
+252 ITAGYMAELTDDEKW
-267 NGVTIGLS
+267 NGVTIGVS
-275 IPLWNNRHNLKRA
+275 IPLWSNRHNMKRA
-288 RLQVESARS
+288 RLSLQSARS
-297 EAVDAAYQLE
+297 EAADASYKLE
-307 QAAAAQR
+307 QFAASQR
-314 LRTERYHDIAQKMQ
+314 LRTERYHDISQKMQ

-333 ASSTALLR
+333 ASSTTLLR

-356 ENSDLFDLRIKALE
+356 ESSDLFDLRVKTLE
-370 AERDYQEAR
+370 AERDFQQAKLLL
-379 IYCSAFE
+379 SAL

>member
-1 MIKRFLF
+1 MIKRSLF

-29 CLVEQNNTT
+29 LLVEQNNTT
-38 LKAASDKTETAK
+38 LKAASDKTEAAK

-136 LAIYDERLQQEKQL
+136 LAIYEERLQQEKQL
-150 ADSYEKRLA
+150 AASYEKRLA

-174 LADVEADAAKFHTER
+174 LVEIESETEKVKMER
-189 DILLLQL
+189 DLLMLQL
-196 QTLCGGDD
+196 QTLCGGMEII
-204 VSYNGTDY
+204 YNNTDY
-212 LALNIAP
+212 NAINVASSM
-219 EVSLK
+219 SLK
-224 ALQEA
+224 ALQDA
-229 QNNQQQLVAE
+229 QNSQQERVAE
-239 HELKTT
+239 NDLKTAR
-245 KAQSMPS
+245 AQSMPS
-252 LSAGYMAELTDDEKW
+252 ITAGYMAELTDDEKW
-267 NGVTIGLS
+267 NGVTIGVS
-275 IPLWNNRHNLKRA
+275 IPLWSNRHNMKRA
-288 RLQVESARS
+288 RLSLQSARS
-297 EAVDAAYQLE
+297 EAADASYKLE
-307 QAAAAQR
+307 QFAASQR

-333 ASSTALLR
+333 ASSTTLLR

-356 ENSDLFDLRIKALE
+356 ESSDLFDLRVKTLE
-370 AERDYQEAR
+370 AERDFQQAKLLL
-379 IYCSAFE
+379 SAL